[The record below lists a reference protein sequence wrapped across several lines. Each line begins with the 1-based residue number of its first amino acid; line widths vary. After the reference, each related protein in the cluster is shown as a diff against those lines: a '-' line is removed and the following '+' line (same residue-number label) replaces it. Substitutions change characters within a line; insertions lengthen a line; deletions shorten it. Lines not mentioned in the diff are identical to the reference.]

1 MLTRHRAADSQDC
14 RLRVGVDLRTLSV
27 YAEARENHLSLKIER
42 ERLGNVSYA
51 VLYDL

>member
-1 MLTRHRAADSQDC
+1 MQRAADSQDC

-27 YAEARENHLSLKIER
+27 YAEARENHLSMKLER
-42 ERLGNVSYA
+42 DRLGSVNYA